1 MRFRAF
7 ALAALAVIPAAVLA
21 AQPTFR
27 DKYNGAAKDM
37 VPVLQT
43 TSCETKQAK
52 EPAGKAITECR
63 LQMANALLSL
73 DSMNNR
79 LSGVWLMLDST
90 QLGHPTDLV
99 RSGGMLLRAARGTN
113 SGDYLA
119 VASDVF
125 DMSKRRNWQEACAD
139 DKASASR
146 FCVSSDDRKVFHITL
161 RPIQ

>member
-1 MRFRAF
+1 VRFRAF
-7 ALAALAVIPAAVLA
+7 GLAALAVIPAAVLA

-52 EPAGKAITECR
+52 APAGKAITECR
-63 LQMANALLSL
+63 LQMANSLLSL

-90 QLGHPTDLV
+90 RLDDQTDLV
-99 RSGGMLLRAARGTN
+99 RSGGMLLRAARGT
-113 SGDYLA
+113 SYGDYLA
-119 VASDVF
+119 VSADVF
-125 DMSKRRNWQEACAD
+125 DASRRRGWKEACAD
-139 DKASASR
+139 DKASSSR
-146 FCVSSDDRKVFHITL
+146 FCVSANERGIFHITL
-161 RPIQ
+161 SPIQ